1 MKTKKKSKF
10 IKPLVFVLVLLITC
24 IWLTSCSTDKT
35 AVTSSA
41 TEATQQTPTNSVSTL
56 STTQKIE
63 KFEEII
69 QNIQSSKTIDE
80 AKPYFYGVDESN
92 LANEIDYI
100 KSFAD
105 YTNVMINVIAQ
116 TDTAFYVTRMDYSV
130 SEEDGS
136 ARRSSNQSLYVV
148 SQIDGQWKLDFS
160 ANNDSEI
167 IQLANDKYYSQL
179 NTDIQNYDNAITMN
193 GVFNFFITSD
203 EEDCFKNIV
212 EGIIL
217 CTYQDNEGDVYV
229 VVRLNNGNPAK
240 SQTFHQY
247 SIELTDDVLG
257 TIVDTNIDAND
268 TLPANSGKNITLKI
282 PKEDVLTGTEKWNSV
297 TSNLNVSYSD

>member
-116 TDTAFYVTRMDYSV
+116 TDTAFYVTRMD
-130 SEEDGS
+130 
-136 ARRSSNQSLYVV
+136 
-148 SQIDGQWKLDFS
+148 
-160 ANNDSEI
+160 
-167 IQLANDKYYSQL
+167 
-179 NTDIQNYDNAITMN
+179 
-193 GVFNFFITSD
+193 
-203 EEDCFKNIV
+203 
-212 EGIIL
+212 
-217 CTYQDNEGDVYV
+217 
-229 VVRLNNGNPAK
+229 
-240 SQTFHQY
+240 
-247 SIELTDDVLG
+247 
-257 TIVDTNIDAND
+257 
-268 TLPANSGKNITLKI
+268 
-282 PKEDVLTGTEKWNSV
+282 
-297 TSNLNVSYSD
+297 